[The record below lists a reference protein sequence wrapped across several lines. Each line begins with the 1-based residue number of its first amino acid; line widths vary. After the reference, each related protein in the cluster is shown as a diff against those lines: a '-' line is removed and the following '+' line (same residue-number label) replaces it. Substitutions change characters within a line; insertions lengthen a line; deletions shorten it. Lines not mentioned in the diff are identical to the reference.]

1 MKVLLMAV
9 VLLSAGT
16 AWAMTPEE
24 IGQFCA
30 RQFTVEQ
37 YRASCM
43 QSLTGSYQAQQQ
55 DQLQRDL
62 ARQQAN
68 GMALFGSGNA
78 LINGMNQGMQHTQIH
93 PYVLPPPQHYNT
105 R

>member
-9 VLLSAGT
+9 CLLSAS
-16 AWAMTPEE
+16 AVWAMSPEE

-30 RQFTVEQ
+30 KQFSIEQ

-43 QSLTGSYQAQQQ
+43 QGLLGSAQTQEQ
-55 DQLQRDL
+55 NQLQREL
-62 ARQQAN
+62 ARQQAT

-78 LINGMNQGMQHTQIH
+78 LINGMNQGLQNTQIH
-93 PYVLPPPQHYNT
+93 PYVLPPAQHYST